1 MSSSLGTLRVYMPQ
15 LSSGRGGGGSVR
27 VGFGFL

>member
-15 LSSGRGGGGSVR
+15 LSSGKGGGVH